1 MVAPGPSSPP
11 AWVERLQALALP
23 VFGSR
28 RVTRA
33 RAVIDRYNA
42 AGGGL
47 LAAGIAYNTL
57 FAIIPVALFGGAIL
71 GFFVTD
77 PASLATV
84 RDALT
89 DWAPPL
95 SSVVDEILGGLATAS
110 PTLSIIGFLGMIW
123 GATRL
128 FASLEMGIEAMFS
141 EAPRRGI
148 VVRTLRRVAS
158 VLIVAGVIVAAFLAA
173 SVASFVSELTGEG
186 EGGPIRTV
194 FLALLLA
201 LPSVLSSAALML
213 VYELVPPVRPSR
225 AAVILPAVTIGV
237 GLVLLTRLFAV
248 VAPRALGAN
257 FVYGT
262 LGAIFVALA
271 WLGLTYSMILIGA
284 AWVRERMLAS
294 QDTATVA

>member
-1 MVAPGPSSPP
+1 M
-11 AWVERLQALALP
+11 ERLQALALP
-23 VFGSR
+23 LFGSR

-57 FAIIPVALFGGAIL
+57 FAIIPMALFGGGLL

-77 PASLATV
+77 PDSLQKV

-89 DWAPPL
+89 GWAPPL
-95 SSVVDEILGGLATAS
+95 SSVVDEILSGLSTAS
-110 PTLSIIGFLGMIW
+110 PSLSVIGLLGMIW

-158 VLIVAGVIVAAFLAA
+158 VVIVAVVIVAAFLST
-173 SVASFVSELTGEG
+173 SVASFVSELSTL
-186 EGGPIRTV
+186 GGGDVHAV
-194 FLALLLA
+194 FLVLLLA
-201 LPSVLSSAALML
+201 LPTVLSSLALAV
-213 VYELVPPVRPSR
+213 VYLLVPPVHPKLS
-225 AAVILPAVTIGV
+225 AVLLPAVTIGV

-294 QDTATVA
+294 EETATVA

>member
-1 MVAPGPSSPP
+1 VPPGPTHPP

-23 VFGSR
+23 LFGSR
-28 RVTRA
+28 RVTGA
-33 RAVIDRYNA
+33 RRVIDRYNA

-57 FAIIPVALFGGAIL
+57 FAIIPMALFGGAIL

-77 PASLATV
+77 PQKLRLV

-89 DWAPPL
+89 GWAPPL
-95 SSVVDEILGGLATAS
+95 ASVVDEILGGLATAS
-110 PTLSIIGFLGMIW
+110 PSLSIIGLLGMIW

-128 FASLEMGIEAMFS
+128 FASLELGIEAMYS

-158 VLIVAGVIVAAFLAA
+158 VGIVAGVIVAAFLAT
-173 SVASFVSELTGEG
+173 SVASFVSELAGGETGG
-186 EGGPIRTV
+186 VGAIFFV
-194 FLALLLA
+194 LLLA
-201 LPSVLSSAALML
+201 LPGLVSALALVV
-213 VYELVPPVRPSR
+213 VYELVPPVRPTR
-225 AAVILPAVTIGV
+225 AEVLLPAVTIGL
-237 GLVLLTRLFAV
+237 GLVILTRLFAV
-248 VAPRALGAN
+248 LAPRALGAN

-271 WLGLTYSMILIGA
+271 WLGLAYSLILIGA
-284 AWVRERMLAS
+284 AWVRERMLAAEE
-294 QDTATVA
+294 TAAVA

>member
-1 MVAPGPSSPP
+1 
-11 AWVERLQALALP
+11 VERLQALALP
-23 VFGSR
+23 LFGSR
-28 RVTRA
+28 RVTSA

-57 FAIIPVALFGGAIL
+57 FAIIPMALFGGALL

-77 PASLATV
+77 PGSLQKV

-89 DWAPPL
+89 GWAPPL
-95 SSVVDEILGGLATAS
+95 SGVVDEILNGLSTAS
-110 PTLSIIGFLGMIW
+110 PSLSVIGLLGMLW

-158 VLIVAGVIVAAFLAA
+158 VVIVAGVIVAAFLAT
-173 SVASFVSELTGEG
+173 SVASFVSELASM
-186 EGGPIRTV
+186 GGGDV
-194 FLALLLA
+194 HAVLLVLLLA
-201 LPSVLSSAALML
+201 LPIVLSSLALAI
-213 VYELVPPVRPSR
+213 VYQLVPPVHPKRS
-225 AAVILPAVTIGV
+225 AVLLPAVTIGI

-294 QDTATVA
+294 EETAAVA